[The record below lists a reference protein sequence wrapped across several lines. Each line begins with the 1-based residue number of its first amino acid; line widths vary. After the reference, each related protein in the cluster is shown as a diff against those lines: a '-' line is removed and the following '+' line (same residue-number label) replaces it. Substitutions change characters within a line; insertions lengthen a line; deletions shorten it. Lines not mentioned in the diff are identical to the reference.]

1 MNFVR
6 EVSDRVVF
14 MANGKIQEIGPPEQ
28 IFDAPQVQR
37 TREFTSKIARGS
49 QIDSIVSSPEI

>member
-6 EVSDRVVF
+6 EVSDRVAF
-14 MANGKIQEIGPPEQ
+14 MANGKIQEIGPPKQ

-37 TREFTSKIARGS
+37 TREFTSKIARTTQAVPIATS
-49 QIDSIVSSPEI
+49 LEI